1 MRREMRGYAMSLN
14 RVTRW
19 GARAAWLTAVLLV
32 AACNDSNVP
41 KPPGPAQPPRPK
53 TSMMPS
59 LVTSAMA
66 ADAPNASAA
75 SSAASAPA
83 PAAASTP
90 STASTPVSPAVAAPA
105 ASASPETI
113 ARGRYLA
120 RAADC
125 AACHTSADGAPF
137 AGGVPLK
144 SPFGTFYGT
153 NITPDKTNGI
163 GGWTSDDFYRALHD
177 GKAPDKPLY
186 PAMPYTSYRQMSRA
200 DSDAIYAYLMSVKPA
215 AVPNRPHSLSF
226 PYTLRF
232 GMRVWDWMFLK
243 DTLPDASKG
252 QSADWLR
259 GRYLANALGHCAECH
274 TPRGTFGQLDSA
286 KPLGGASL
294 ARIAAPDLTPEA
306 LAARGW
312 TVKDLQTF
320 FGTGIAPQGSAFGE
334 MYPVVH
340 LSTQYLTPDDLRALS
355 TYLLGDAPPAPRPLP
370 DHPDTGKL
378 MAGRNLY
385 LAVCAGCHSADGTG
399 KPHVAVSMLGNS
411 TVRQK
416 DPRNLIVTILDG
428 IAPQK
433 FPGLEAMQ
441 DMPGFDKRLTDAQ
454 IAELSNYLRVA
465 YGGQAGDVNSEIVRQ
480 LRQK

>member
-1 MRREMRGYAMSLN
+1 MKGYAMSLN

-19 GARAAWLTAVLLV
+19 SARAACLAAVLLV
-32 AACNDSNVP
+32 AACNDSTAP
-41 KPPGPAQPPRPK
+41 KPPRPAQPPMPK
-53 TSMMPS
+53 TSMVPS
-59 LVTSAMA
+59 PSPVANA
-66 ADAPNASAA
+66 AVADAPNAPNAAVSPVGAEVAPPASVASAA
-75 SSAASAPA
+75 NASSES
-83 PAAASTP
+83 
-90 STASTPVSPAVAAPA
+90 VV
-105 ASASPETI
+105 
-113 ARGRYLA
+113 RGRYLA

-125 AACHTSADGAPF
+125 AACHTSATGAPF

-163 GGWTSDDFYRALHD
+163 GGWTADDFYRALHD
-177 GKAPDKPLY
+177 GVAPDKALY

-215 AVPNRPHSLSF
+215 AVPNRKHDLSF
-226 PYTLRF
+226 PYNMRF
-232 GMRVWDWMFLK
+232 GMRVWDWLFLK

-286 KPLGGASL
+286 KPLGGAAL
-294 ARIAAPDLTPEA
+294 ARIAAPDVTPEA

-312 TVKDLQTF
+312 TLKDLQTF

-340 LSTQYLTPDDLRALS
+340 LSTQFLTPDDLRSLS
-355 TYLLGDAPPAPRPLP
+355 TYLLGDSPPAPTPLP
-370 DHPDTGKL
+370 AHPDTSRL
-378 MAGRNLY
+378 VAGRNLY
-385 LAVCAGCHSADGTG
+385 LAVCAGCHAADGTG

-416 DPRNLIVTILDG
+416 DPRNLIVAILDG
-428 IAPQK
+428 IEPQQ

-441 DMPGFDKRLTDAQ
+441 DMPGFARQLTDAQ
-454 IAELSNYLRVA
+454 VSELSNYLRVA
-465 YGGQAGDVNSEIVRQ
+465 YGAQASDVNSEIVRQ

>member
-1 MRREMRGYAMSLN
+1 MSLN

-19 GARAAWLTAVLLV
+19 SARAACLAAVLLV
-32 AACNDSNVP
+32 AACNDSTAP
-41 KPPGPAQPPRPK
+41 KPPEPAQPPTPK
-53 TSMMPS
+53 TSRVPS

-66 ADAPNASAA
+66 ADAPSAPNAAASSAIGAEASDASAA
-75 SSAASAPA
+75 SSAS
-83 PAAASTP
+83 STP
-90 STASTPVSPAVAAPA
+90 STPSTP
-105 ASASPETI
+105 SASPAPSASSELI
-113 ARGRYLA
+113 ARGKYLA

-163 GGWTSDDFYRALHD
+163 GSWTADEFYRALHD
-177 GKAPDKPLY
+177 GVAPDKTLY
-186 PAMPYTSYRQMSRA
+186 PAMPYTSYRQMTRA

-215 AVPNRPHSLSF
+215 AVPNRKHDLSF
-226 PYTLRF
+226 PYNLRF
-232 GMRVWDWMFLK
+232 GMRVWDWMFLT

-274 TPRGTFGQLDSA
+274 TPRGTFGQLDKA
-286 KPLGGASL
+286 TPLGGAAL
-294 ARIAAPDLTPEA
+294 ARIAAPDVTPEA
-306 LAARGW
+306 LVARGW

-340 LSTQYLTPDDLRALS
+340 LSTQYLTPDDLRSLS
-355 TYLLGDAPPAPRPLP
+355 TYLLGDAAPAPKPLP
-370 DHPDTGKL
+370 DHPDTSKL
-378 MAGRNLY
+378 TAGRNMY
-385 LAVCAGCHSADGTG
+385 LAVCAGCHAADGTG

-416 DPRNLIVTILDG
+416 DPRNLIVAILDG
-428 IAPQK
+428 IEPQK

-465 YGGQAGDVNSEIVRQ
+465 YGGQAGDVNSEIVKQ

>member
-1 MRREMRGYAMSLN
+1 MRLN

-19 GARAAWLTAVLLV
+19 STRAACVAVVLLI
-32 AACNDSNVP
+32 AACNDSTAP
-41 KPPGPAQPPRPK
+41 KPPEPAQPPRPK
-53 TSMMPS
+53 TSMVPS

-66 ADAPNASAA
+66 ADAPSATASAA
-75 SSAASAPA
+75 SGASASAPPASTASPA
-83 PAAASTP
+83 PAANAS
-90 STASTPVSPAVAAPA
+90 S
-105 ASASPETI
+105 EQI
-113 ARGRYLA
+113 ARGKYLA

-163 GGWTSDDFYRALHD
+163 GGWTADDFYRALHD
-177 GKAPDKPLY
+177 GVAPDKTLY
-186 PAMPYTSYRQMSRA
+186 PAMPYTSYRQMTRA

-215 AVPNRPHSLSF
+215 AVPNRKHDLSF
-226 PYTLRF
+226 PYNMRF
-232 GMRVWDWMFLK
+232 GMRGWDWMFLK

-274 TPRGTFGQLDSA
+274 TPRGTFGQLDKA
-286 KPLGGASL
+286 KPLGGAAL
-294 ARIAAPDLTPEA
+294 GRIAAPDLTPEA

-340 LSTQYLTPDDLRALS
+340 LSTQYLTPDDLRSLS
-355 TYLLGDAPPAPRPLP
+355 TYLLGDAVPAPKPLP
-370 DHPDTGKL
+370 DKPDTSKL
-378 MAGRNLY
+378 TAGRNLY
-385 LAVCAGCHSADGTG
+385 LAVCAGCHAADGTG

-416 DPRNLIVTILDG
+416 DSRNLIVAILDG
-428 IAPQK
+428 IEPQK

-465 YGGQAGDVNSEIVRQ
+465 YGGQAGDVNSEIVKQ

>member
-1 MRREMRGYAMSLN
+1 MNRH

-19 GARAAWLTAVLLV
+19 SARIASLAVVLLV
-32 AACNDSNVP
+32 AACNDSTAP
-41 KPPGPAQPPRPK
+41 KPPEPAQPPRPK

-66 ADAPNASAA
+66 AEASSGASAAPASAA
-75 SSAASAPA
+75 SA
-83 PAAASTP
+83 T
-90 STASTPVSPAVAAPA
+90 STASTASA
-105 ASASPETI
+105 ASASPAAASAATPATGAKAPSELI
-113 ARGRYLA
+113 ARGKYLA

-153 NITPDKTNGI
+153 NITPDKDHGI
-163 GGWTSDDFYRALHD
+163 GKWTSDDFYRALHE
-177 GKAPDKPLY
+177 GVAPDKTLY
-186 PAMPYTSYRQMSRA
+186 PAMPYTSYRQMTRA
-200 DSDAIYAYLMSVKPA
+200 DSDAIYAYLMSVKPV
-215 AVPNRPHSLSF
+215 AVPSRKHELSF
-226 PYTLRF
+226 PYNMRF
-232 GMRVWDWMFLK
+232 GMRAWNWVFLK
-243 DTLPDASKG
+243 DSLPDASKG

-274 TPRGTFGQLDSA
+274 TPRSAFGQLDGA
-286 KPLGGASL
+286 KPLGGAAL

-340 LSTQYLTPDDLRALS
+340 LSSQYLTPDDLRALS
-355 TYLLGDAPPAPRPLP
+355 TYLLGDAPPAPKPLP
-370 DHPDTGKL
+370 RNPDTSKL
-378 MAGRNLY
+378 TAGRNLY
-385 LAVCAGCHSADGTG
+385 LAVCAGCHAVDGAG

-428 IAPQK
+428 IEPQK
-433 FPGLEAMQ
+433 FPGFEAMQ
-441 DMPGFDKRLTDAQ
+441 DMPGFDRRLTDAQ
-454 IAELSNYLRVA
+454 VAELSNYLRVA
-465 YGGQAGDVNSEIVRQ
+465 YGGQPGDVNSEIVRQ

>member
-1 MRREMRGYAMSLN
+1 MRLN

-19 GARAAWLTAVLLV
+19 SARAACVAVVLLI
-32 AACNDSNVP
+32 AACNDSTAP
-41 KPPGPAQPPRPK
+41 KPPEPAQPPRPK
-53 TSMMPS
+53 TSMVPS

-66 ADAPNASAA
+66 ADAPSATAPAASGASASAPSA
-75 SSAASAPA
+75 STASTASPA
-83 PAAASTP
+83 PAAN
-90 STASTPVSPAVAAPA
+90 VS
-105 ASASPETI
+105 SELI
-113 ARGRYLA
+113 ARGKYLA

-163 GGWTSDDFYRALHD
+163 GGWTADDFYRALHD
-177 GKAPDKPLY
+177 GVAPDKALY
-186 PAMPYTSYRQMSRA
+186 PAMPYTSYRQMTRA

-215 AVPNRPHSLSF
+215 AVPNRKHDLSF
-226 PYTLRF
+226 PYNMRF

-274 TPRGTFGQLDSA
+274 TPRGTFGQLDKA
-286 KPLGGASL
+286 KPLGGAAL

-340 LSTQYLTPDDLRALS
+340 LSTQYLTPDDLRSLS
-355 TYLLGDAPPAPRPLP
+355 TYLLGDAAPAPKPLP
-370 DHPDTGKL
+370 EKPDTSKL
-378 MAGRNLY
+378 TAGRNLY
-385 LAVCAGCHSADGTG
+385 LAVCAGCHAADGTG

-411 TVRQK
+411 TVRQN
-416 DPRNLIVTILDG
+416 DPRNLIVAILDG
-428 IAPQK
+428 IEPQK

-465 YGGQAGDVNSEIVRQ
+465 YGGQAGDVNSEIVKQ

>member
-1 MRREMRGYAMSLN
+1 MHLT

-19 GARAAWLTAVLLV
+19 SARAACLAAVMLV
-32 AACNDSNVP
+32 SACNDASTP
-41 KPPGPAQPPRPK
+41 KPPEPGKPPQPK
-53 TSMMPS
+53 TSMVPS

-66 ADAPNASAA
+66 ADAPAAASVSVSASASASA
-75 SSAASAPA
+75 SSA
-83 PAAASTP
+83 PAAA
-90 STASTPVSPAVAAPA
+90 AAPA
-105 ASASPETI
+105 ATPSAPSELI
-113 ARGRYLA
+113 ARGKYLT

-125 AACHTSADGAPF
+125 AACHTSANGAPF

-163 GGWTSDDFYRALHD
+163 GGWTAEEFYRALHD
-177 GKAPDKPLY
+177 GIAPDKALY
-186 PAMPYTSYRQMSRA
+186 PAMPYTSYRQMTRA

-215 AVPNRPHSLSF
+215 AVPNRKHDLSF
-226 PYTLRF
+226 PYNVRMA
-232 GMRVWDWMFLK
+232 MRAWDWMFLK

-274 TPRGTFGQLDSA
+274 TPRGTFGQLDKA
-286 KPLGGASL
+286 KPLGGAAL

-340 LSTQYLTPDDLRALS
+340 LSTQYLTPDDLRSLS
-355 TYLLGDAPPAPRPLP
+355 TYLLGDAPPAPKPLP
-370 DHPDTGKL
+370 ENPDTSKL
-378 MAGRNLY
+378 MAGRNMY
-385 LAVCAGCHSADGTG
+385 LAVCAGCHAADGTG

-428 IAPQK
+428 VEAQK

-454 IAELSNYLRVA
+454 ISELTNYLRVA
-465 YGGQAGDVNSEIVRQ
+465 YGGQAGDVNSEIVKQ

>member
-1 MRREMRGYAMSLN
+1 
-14 RVTRW
+14 
-19 GARAAWLTAVLLV
+19 
-32 AACNDSNVP
+32 
-41 KPPGPAQPPRPK
+41 
-53 TSMMPS
+53 
-59 LVTSAMA
+59 MA
-66 ADAPNASAA
+66 ADGAQAAA
-75 SSAASAPA
+75 SSVSSPASPSSASAG
-83 PAAASTP
+83 AADAGNVANAANAAGASSTQAKGVP
-90 STASTPVSPAVAAPA
+90 SELIT
-105 ASASPETI
+105 
-113 ARGRYLA
+113 RGKYLA

-125 AACHTSADGAPF
+125 AACHTSAQGAPF

-163 GGWTSDDFYRALHD
+163 GGWTADDFYRALHD
-177 GKAPDKPLY
+177 GVAPDKTLY
-186 PAMPYTSYRQMSRA
+186 PAMPYTSYRQMTRA

-215 AVPNRPHSLSF
+215 AVPNRKHDLSF
-226 PYTLRF
+226 PYNMRF
-232 GMRVWDWMFLK
+232 AMRAWNWMFLK

-274 TPRGTFGQLDSA
+274 TPRGTFGQLDKA
-286 KPLGGASL
+286 KPLGGAAL

-340 LSTQYLTPDDLRALS
+340 LSTQYLTPDDLHALS
-355 TYLLGDAPPAPRPLP
+355 TYLLGDAPPAPKPLP
-370 DHPDTGKL
+370 QTPDTSQL
-378 MAGRNLY
+378 MAGRNRY
-385 LAVCAGCHSADGTG
+385 LAVCAGCHAADGTG

-416 DPRNLIVTILDG
+416 DPRNLIIAILDG
-428 IAPQK
+428 VEAQK

-441 DMPGFDKRLTDAQ
+441 AMPGFDKRLTDAQ
-454 IAELSNYLRVA
+454 ISELTNYLRVA
-465 YGGQAGDVNSEIVRQ
+465 YGGQAGDVNSEIVKQ

>member
-1 MRREMRGYAMSLN
+1 MKGYAMSLN

-19 GARAAWLTAVLLV
+19 SARAAWVAAVLLV
-32 AACNDSNVP
+32 AACNDATVP
-41 KPPGPAQPPRPK
+41 KPPEPAQAPKPK
-53 TSMMPS
+53 TSMVPS

-66 ADAPNASAA
+66 AEAPGATASAA
-75 SSAASAPA
+75 SGAAAAATSASPA
-83 PAAASTP
+83 PAANAS
-90 STASTPVSPAVAAPA
+90 S
-105 ASASPETI
+105 EQI
-113 ARGRYLA
+113 ARGKYLA

-125 AACHTSADGAPF
+125 AACHTSAAGAPF

-163 GGWTSDDFYRALHD
+163 GGWTADDFYRALHD
-177 GKAPDKPLY
+177 GVAPDKALY
-186 PAMPYTSYRQMSRA
+186 PAMPYTSYRQMTRA
-200 DSDAIYAYLMSVKPA
+200 DSDAIYAYLMSVKPI
-215 AVPNRPHSLSF
+215 AVPNRKHDLSF
-226 PYTLRF
+226 PYNMRF

-274 TPRGTFGQLDSA
+274 TPRGTFGQLDKA
-286 KPLGGASL
+286 KPLGGAAL

-340 LSTQYLTPDDLRALS
+340 LSTQYLTPDDLRSLS
-355 TYLLGDAPPAPRPLP
+355 TYLLGDAAPAPKPLP
-370 DHPDTGKL
+370 DNPDTSKL
-378 MAGRNLY
+378 TAGRNLY
-385 LAVCAGCHSADGTG
+385 LAVCAGCHAADGTG

-416 DPRNLIVTILDG
+416 DPRNLIVAILDG
-428 IAPQK
+428 IEPQK

-441 DMPGFDKRLTDAQ
+441 DMPGFDRRLTDAQ

-465 YGGQAGDVNSEIVRQ
+465 YGGQAGDVNSEIVKQ

>member
-1 MRREMRGYAMSLN
+1 MNLN
-14 RVTRW
+14 RVTSSSLPASLRQLSQLSRV
-19 GARAAWLTAVLLV
+19 GASAVCVAAALLL
-32 AACNDSNVP
+32 AACNDSTSP
-41 KPPGPAQPPRPK
+41 KPPDPSQPSQPPQPK

-66 ADAPNASAA
+66 ADAPASGASAA
-75 SSAASAPA
+75 AGAAGTGNATAVVMTPGNPA
-83 PAAASTP
+83 P
-90 STASTPVSPAVAAPA
+90 
-105 ASASPETI
+105 PELV
-113 ARGRYLA
+113 ARGKYLA

-163 GGWTSDDFYRALHD
+163 GNWTAADFYRALHD
-177 GKAPDKPLY
+177 GKAPDKVLY
-186 PAMPYTSYRQMSRA
+186 PAMPYTSYRQMTRA
-200 DSDAIYAYLMSVKPA
+200 DSDAIYAYLMSVKPV
-215 AVPNRPHSLSF
+215 AVANRKHDLSF
-226 PYTLRF
+226 PYNMRF
-232 GMRVWDWMFLK
+232 GMRFWDWIFLK

-286 KPLGGASL
+286 KPLGGAAL

-312 TVKDLQTF
+312 TLKDLQTF
-320 FGTGIAPQGSAFGE
+320 FGTGVAPQGSAFGE

-340 LSTQYLTPDDLRALS
+340 LSSQYLTPDDLRSLS
-355 TYLLGDAPPAPRPLP
+355 TYLLGDAPPAPTPLP
-370 DHPDTGKL
+370 ASPDTSKL
-378 MAGRNLY
+378 VAGRNMY
-385 LAVCAGCHSADGTG
+385 LAVCAGCHAADGTG
-399 KPHVAVSMLGNS
+399 KPHVAVPMLGNS

-416 DPRNLIVTILDG
+416 DPRNLIVAILDG
-428 IAPQK
+428 IEPQK

-454 IAELSNYLRVA
+454 ISELTNYLRVA
-465 YGGQAGDVNSEIVRQ
+465 YGGQPGDVNSEIVKQ

>member
-1 MRREMRGYAMSLN
+1 MHLT
-14 RVTRW
+14 RVTRRSV
-19 GARAAWLTAVLLV
+19 RAACLAAVMLV
-32 AACNDSNVP
+32 SACNDASTP
-41 KPPGPAQPPRPK
+41 KPPEPGKPPQPK
-53 TSMMPS
+53 TSMVPS

-66 ADAPNASAA
+66 ADAPAAASASA
-75 SSAASAPA
+75 SSAAKPSAP
-83 PAAASTP
+83 S
-90 STASTPVSPAVAAPA
+90 
-105 ASASPETI
+105 ELI
-113 ARGRYLA
+113 ARGKYLT

-163 GGWTSDDFYRALHD
+163 GGWTAEEFYRALHD
-177 GKAPDKPLY
+177 GIAPDKALY
-186 PAMPYTSYRQMSRA
+186 PAMPYTSYRQMTRA

-215 AVPNRPHSLSF
+215 AVPNRKHDLSF
-226 PYTLRF
+226 PYNVRMA
-232 GMRVWDWMFLK
+232 MRAWDWMFLK

-274 TPRGTFGQLDSA
+274 TPRGTFGQLDKA
-286 KPLGGASL
+286 KPLGGAAL

-340 LSTQYLTPDDLRALS
+340 LSTQYLTPDDLRSLS
-355 TYLLGDAPPAPRPLP
+355 TYLLGDAPPAPKPLP
-370 DHPDTGKL
+370 ENPDTSKL
-378 MAGRNLY
+378 MAGRNMY
-385 LAVCAGCHSADGTG
+385 LAVCAGCHAADGTG

-416 DPRNLIVTILDG
+416 DPRNLIITILDG
-428 IAPQK
+428 VEAQK

-454 IAELSNYLRVA
+454 ISELTNYLRVA
-465 YGGQAGDVNSEIVRQ
+465 YGGQAGDVNSEIVKQ